1 MKNVNKLKVVFTLV
15 LAVILLILPISG
27 VSDYLI
33 RIAIMLMIYVITS
46 VGLNLISGET
56 GQVSMGQ
63 AGFFAVGAYSSA
75 LLAMKLGIPVIICII
90 LAAFLAGIVA
100 TLIGRLALRL
110 SGGYLAV
117 ITLALSEAIR
127 LVIINWSS
135 MTNGNVGLTAIP
147 RPRLFSIRFEDYH
160 AFYYMTLVFTIMMLF
175 FSRNLI
181 KSHFGLRLR
190 MIKNDEIAAQNCGLN
205 ILRIKVAAFGLAG
218 LFGGLGGALY
228 AHLMRFLDPTVAANT
243 KSNLFLCMV
252 VLGGMGNMT
261 GTVIAAIVLG
271 LLPEVL
277 RGFDELNQL
286 IYGLILIF
294 AMLSRAKNISI
305 SSIKK
310 KIFDRSLKKTG

>member
-15 LAVILLILPISG
+15 LAVILLIFPISG

-100 TLIGRLALRL
+100 TLIGRLALKL

-127 LVIINWSS
+127 LVIINLS
-135 MTNGNVGLTAIP
+135 
-147 RPRLFSIRFEDYH
+147 
-160 AFYYMTLVFTIMMLF
+160 
-175 FSRNLI
+175 LI
-181 KSHFGLRLR
+181 H
-190 MIKNDEIAAQNCGLN
+190 I
-205 ILRIKVAAFGLAG
+205 
-218 LFGGLGGALY
+218 
-228 AHLMRFLDPTVAANT
+228 
-243 KSNLFLCMV
+243 
-252 VLGGMGNMT
+252 
-261 GTVIAAIVLG
+261 
-271 LLPEVL
+271 
-277 RGFDELNQL
+277 
-286 IYGLILIF
+286 
-294 AMLSRAKNISI
+294 
-305 SSIKK
+305 
-310 KIFDRSLKKTG
+310 